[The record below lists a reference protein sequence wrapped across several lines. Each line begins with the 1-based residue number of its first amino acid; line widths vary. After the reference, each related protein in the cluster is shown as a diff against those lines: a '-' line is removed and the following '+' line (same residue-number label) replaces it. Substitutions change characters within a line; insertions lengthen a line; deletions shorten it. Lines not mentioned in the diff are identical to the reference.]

1 MPDHAAPAPS
11 SPVLDPTAAEP
22 PAPRAARSGGPRRVV
37 DVMGTVVSIDV
48 RDAGIAET
56 IVDAVVAHL
65 HDIDARFSPY
75 RPDSE
80 VSRFGRGEVA
90 LDDASQDLR
99 YVLTRCE
106 QLRRESDGVFDV
118 WHHRGDGRFDPS
130 GYVKGWAVE
139 EAALH
144 LEAAGATAYTINA
157 GGDVIARGESEPGLA
172 WRVGIRHPDRADAL
186 VAVLAVRDLAVA
198 TSGTYE
204 RGEHIHDPRDATTP
218 TDLASLTVVGPSLT
232 LADAYATIGFAMGSE
247 GPAWVAR
254 HAGYGVYAVTAEGRA
269 RWSDDVARLL
279 A

>member
-1 MPDHAAPAPS
+1 
-11 SPVLDPTAAEP
+11 
-22 PAPRAARSGGPRRVV
+22 
-37 DVMGTVVSIDV
+37 MGTVVSIDV

-65 HDIDARFSPY
+65 HDGDARFGQY

-118 WHHRGDGRFDPS
+118 WRHRGDSRFDPS

-144 LEAAGATAYTINA
+144 LEAAGATAYAINA
-157 GGDVIARGESEPGLA
+157 GGDVIARGGPEPGLLA
-172 WRVGIRHPDRADAL
+172 GRYPPSRSCDAL
-186 VAVLAVRDLAVA
+186 VAVLAVRDLASRPPALRARRHTMTRVMP
-198 TSGTYE
+198 S
-204 RGEHIHDPRDATTP
+204 P
-218 TDLASLTVVGPSLT
+218 TDW
-232 LADAYATIGFAMGSE
+232 
-247 GPAWVAR
+247 PA
-254 HAGYGVYAVTAEGRA
+254 
-269 RWSDDVARLL
+269 
-279 A
+279 

>member
-1 MPDHAAPAPS
+1 MTIHAAPAPS
-11 SPVLDPTAAEP
+11 SPVLAPTATEP
-22 PAPRAARSGGPRRVV
+22 PAPRAVRSRGPHRVV
-37 DVMGTVVSIDV
+37 DVMGTVVSIDI
-48 RDAGIAET
+48 RDTGIAET

-139 EAALH
+139 EAAQH
-144 LEAAGATAYTINA
+144 LEAAGATAYAINA
-157 GGDVIARGESEPGLA
+157 GGDVIARGVREPGRA
-172 WRVGIRHPDRADAL
+172 WRVGIRHPDRADAM
-186 VAVLAVRDLAVA
+186 VAVLQVRDLAVA

-204 RGEHIHDPRDATTP
+204 RGEHIHDPRDASTP
-218 TDLASLTVVGPSLT
+218 TDLASLTVVGRSLA

-254 HAGYGVYAVTAEGRA
+254 HAGYGAFAVTAEGRV
-269 RWSDDVARLL
+269 RWSDDLGPML